1 MRLPLSV
8 KIVKIIINNCYGRRV
23 LIFIDISCRT
33 ETQLKYRLLDK
44 IVRVLGFPAMFITTF
59 TSLP

>member
-1 MRLPLSV
+1 V